1 MSPEQVRERCPLCDW
16 TGLSFREHIR
26 QAHGRTLRRRS
37 DEQERVNRSR
47 VVWNAAEDDSEHAL
61 KSAVGI
67 TGLLNASLGECWPRA
82 GWHGPTRW
90 ATRINEQLL
99 NDPRW
104 AGLSFDEQRRLLQAG
119 VYALGNRYLK
129 RDIAAGRRD
138 TSVFTIEHA
147 IPLRALTHD
156 FLASDMRVYLR
167 DALLRGEGRP
177 RAADPESQHHT
188 DAVEDEVPLAESTD
202 PESQHHGDAVEGEVP
217 LDESTDPESE
227 RHADEAG
234 WADAEGVNRGGVG
247 ADWLHDDQVIEA
259 DEERRAR
266 DLAWVEDIMAG
277 DDLLKAAWGLL
288 APNGPYR
295 TFAEVAAKLDI
306 DPKTITRHI
315 QIARRAAEDLRPLRP

>member
-1 MSPEQVRERCPLCDW
+1 MSPEQIRERCPLCDW
-16 TGLSFREHIR
+16 IGLSFRDHIR
-26 QAHGRTLRRRS
+26 QVHGRTLRRPN

-47 VVWNAAEDDSEHAL
+47 VVWNADEDDSEQAL
-61 KSAVGI
+61 KSALGI
-67 TGLLNASLGECWPRA
+67 TGLLTASLGECWPRA
-82 GWHGPTRW
+82 GWHGPKGW
-90 ATRINEQLL
+90 ATRINAQLI
-99 NDPRW
+99 NDARW
-104 AGLSFDEQRRLLQAG
+104 AGLSSDEQRRLLQTG
-119 VYALGNRYLK
+119 VYALGYRYLK
-129 RDIAAGRRD
+129 RDIEAGRRD
-138 TSVFTIEHA
+138 ASVFAIEHA

-167 DALLRGEGRP
+167 DTLLRGEGRP
-177 RAADPESQHHT
+177 RSA
-188 DAVEDEVPLAESTD
+188 D

-234 WADAEGVNRGGVG
+234 WADTEGVNRGGVG

-266 DLAWVEDIMAG
+266 DLAWVEEIMAG

-288 APNGPYR
+288 APNGPCR
-295 TFAEVAAKLDI
+295 TYAEVAAKLDI